1 MNIMKTFSIRLDEEL
16 FQKLESGRGEKPRAD
31 YIREVLLLH
40 FKKPDANLIEP
51 QTNLINEI
59 DSLKVELIH
68 KEQIIKIMDDRVK
81 DLQNHNGFLISEYSR
96 LTRLN
101 EQLLLPPAP
110 IEPVKKWWQ
119 IWKK

>member
-1 MNIMKTFSIRLDEEL
+1 MNTMKTFSIRLDEEL
-16 FQKLESGRGEKPRAD
+16 FQKLESARGEKPRAD

-40 FKKPDANLIEP
+40 FKEPDANLIEP
-51 QTNLINEI
+51 QTNLIKEI
-59 DSLKVELIH
+59 ESLKVELTH

-101 EQLLLPPAP
+101 EQLLLPPPP
-110 IEPVKKWWQ
+110 IEPAKKWWQ

>member
-1 MNIMKTFSIRLDEEL
+1 MRTFSIRLDEEL
-16 FQKLESGRGEKPRAD
+16 FQKLESVRGEKPRAD
-31 YIREVLLLH
+31 YIREVLLLN
-40 FKKPDANLIEP
+40 FKEPDANLIEP
-51 QTNLINEI
+51 QTNLNKEI
-59 DSLKVELIH
+59 DSLKAELTH

-110 IEPVKKWWQ
+110 IEPIKKWWQ
-119 IWKK
+119 LWK